1 MDERATVT
9 QALEG
14 DAAATRALV
23 RLLLPVV
30 QARVARVLARRRGT
44 SGRDVRQEVEDLA
57 QDVFAVIFGDG
68 GRVLRAWDPT
78 RGLSLQ
84 SFCGLV
90 AEREAASILR
100 SGRRSPWT
108 EAATEAET
116 LEAELGE
123 EPDVEVRVASR
134 EHLERVLDG
143 LRATLSPKGL
153 DLFYRL
159 VVDEQDIEQARAET
173 GLSADALYAWKSL
186 LLKLVRKLA
195 REAAASDPR
204 LVEAMSETVT
214 PPRKPTREESQ

>member
-1 MDERATVT
+1 MDDRATVG

-14 DAAATRALV
+14 DPAAMRALV

-68 GRVLRAWDPT
+68 GRVLRAWDPA
-78 RGLSLQ
+78 RGLSLA

-108 EAATEAET
+108 EAATEAEA

-159 VVDEQDIEQARAET
+159 VVDEQEIEQIRAET
-173 GLSADALYAWKSL
+173 GLSADALYAWKSRL
-186 LLKLVRKLA
+186 MKLVRKLA
-195 REAAASDPR
+195 REAAASEPR
-204 LVEAMSETVT
+204 LLEGVSETVGSA
-214 PPRKPTREESQ
+214 RKPAREESQ